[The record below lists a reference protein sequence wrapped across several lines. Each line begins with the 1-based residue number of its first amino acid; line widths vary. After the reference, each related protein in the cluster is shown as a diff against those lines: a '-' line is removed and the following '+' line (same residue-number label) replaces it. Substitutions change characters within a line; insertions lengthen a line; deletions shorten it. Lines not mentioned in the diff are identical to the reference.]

1 MKTLLDYYV
10 MLNYVVYKYY
20 RRNEKK
26 EIDAKLASVLLSSL
40 YLSLPFSII
49 HGFLCKFS
57 HDFLLASRQCNKLI
71 YIIPLLTVGVINY
84 IILYNRD
91 KYKDEF
97 QKLDKTS
104 DTEEF
109 ARRKRNTKIFII
121 TLVII
126 QLVALIHY

>member
-1 MKTLLDYYV
+1 MNTLLDYYV

-57 HDFLLASRQCNKLI
+57 HDFLLASRQCNRLI
-71 YIIPLLTVGVINY
+71 YIIPLLSVCIINY
-84 IILYNRD
+84 FILYNRD
-91 KYKDEF
+91 KYKDVF
-97 QKLDKTS
+97 QKLDKIS
-104 DTEEF
+104 DTDEF
-109 ARRKRNTKIFII
+109 VRRKRNTKTII
-121 TLVII
+121 ISLVVI
-126 QLVALIHY
+126 QLVALIH

>member
-1 MKTLLDYYV
+1 MNTLLDYYV

-57 HDFLLASRQCNKLI
+57 HDFLLASRQCNRLI
-71 YIIPLLTVGVINY
+71 YIIPLLSVCMINY
-84 IILYNRD
+84 FILYNRD
-91 KYKDEF
+91 KYKDVF
-97 QKLDKTS
+97 QKLDKIS
-104 DTEEF
+104 DTDEF
-109 ARRKRNTKIFII
+109 VRRKRNTKTII
-121 TLVII
+121 ISLVVI
-126 QLVALIHY
+126 QLVALIH